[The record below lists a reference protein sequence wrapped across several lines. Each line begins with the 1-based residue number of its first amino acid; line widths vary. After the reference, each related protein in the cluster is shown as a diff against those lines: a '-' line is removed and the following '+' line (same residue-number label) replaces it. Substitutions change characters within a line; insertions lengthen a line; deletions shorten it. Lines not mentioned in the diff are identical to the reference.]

1 MIRVLRHSII
11 ILTVIL
17 FAGAASL
24 ISCGDSKP
32 IKLLKNVV
40 PVAVVHPPSLT
51 PLLRQAT
58 VLFSESPLATLAEG
72 SEIEINLIAD
82 PTLAASDK
90 ISKGKAKVHGWIAP
104 STSLVN
110 YTNIRTT
117 NLGPQQTDC
126 TQLFA
131 TPVVLATTSK
141 NLPSLNADGNE
152 FSWNTL
158 FPMNQDGSPI
168 NPMPEFNQTSPLSS
182 DSGLAVLIQL
192 FYVATEFPGA
202 AARESIEVP
211 VVINKLRAMQTGIS
225 SYSYFDKT
233 LLHRLIRN
241 KGGQI
246 KFSLTTEQEVALFNK
261 ELIQRGQEP
270 IVALYPKEGTTWLDY
285 NLCMSN
291 ADWLTPAHKKALQ
304 NFSEYLRQIPP
315 QQLAVGAGLRPSV
328 GSVPLAPPLTSKFKV
343 DIAKGTNPTL
353 PVSGEILSR
362 LIDLWPNLL
371 KPSAVAFI
379 LDTSGSMEGTSLRL
393 GKTQFRNTIASTNE
407 RDKKALLTSSTKV
420 NLVAEF
426 QNIGGEIIPLLDQV
440 KAQGGSSIYDALAKA
455 TSLIQDKNLDQ
466 YRRTIILFTDGGDKN
481 SDTPLPRLLNIMR
494 DTFDK
499 ININLIIV
507 AVGKD
512 EDFTDLKTIAENT
525 NGLFIEASYDD
536 LNDIFAKIRS
546 IL

>member
-1 MIRVLRHSII
+1 
-11 ILTVIL
+11 
-17 FAGAASL
+17 
-24 ISCGDSKP
+24 
-32 IKLLKNVV
+32 
-40 PVAVVHPPSLT
+40 VHPPSLT

-512 EDFTDLKTIAENT
+512 EDFTDLKAIAEST

>member
-1 MIRVLRHSII
+1 
-11 ILTVIL
+11 
-17 FAGAASL
+17 
-24 ISCGDSKP
+24 
-32 IKLLKNVV
+32 
-40 PVAVVHPPSLT
+40 VAVVHSPSLT
-51 PLLRQAT
+51 PLLRQAA

-72 SEIEINLIAD
+72 SEIEINLIPDA
-82 PTLAASDK
+82 TLAASNK
-90 ISKGKAKVHGWIAP
+90 ISSGKAKVHGWIAP
-104 STSLVN
+104 STSVVN

-141 NLPSLNADGNE
+141 NLPVLKTAGGE
-152 FSWNTL
+152 FSWYNL
-158 FPMNQDGSPI
+158 FNLAQDGSAIDPI
-168 NPMPEFNQTSPLSS
+168 PAFNHTSPLSS

-192 FYVATEFPGA
+192 FYVASEFPGA
-202 AARESIEVP
+202 APREIIDVP
-211 VVINKLRAMQTGIS
+211 AVINKLRTIQSGVS
-225 SYSYFDKT
+225 SYAYFDRT

-241 KGGQI
+241 KGGKI

-261 ELIQRGQEP
+261 EMIQKGQEP
-270 IVALYPKEGTTWLDY
+270 VVAVYPKEGTTWLDY

-304 NFSEYLRQIPP
+304 QFGEYLKQIPP
-315 QQLAVGAGLRPSV
+315 QQLAVSAGLRPSV

-353 PVSGEILSR
+353 PISGEILKR

-393 GKTQFRNTIASTNE
+393 GKTQLRNTIASTNE
-407 RDKKALLTSSTKV
+407 RDKKALITSSTKV
-420 NLVAEF
+420 SVVSEF
-426 QNIGGEIIPLLDQV
+426 RNNGAEIIPLLDQV
-440 KAQGGSSIYDALAKA
+440 RAQGGSSIYDAMAKT
-455 TSLIQDKNLDQ
+455 TSLIQDPNLDD
-466 YRRTIILFTDGGDKN
+466 YRRSIIIFTDGGDKN
-481 SDTPLPRLLNIMR
+481 SDTPLPRLLNILR
-494 DTFDK
+494 DTFDN
-499 ININLIIV
+499 ININLIVV

-512 EDFTDLKTIAENT
+512 EDFTDLKAIAETT

-536 LNDIFAKIRS
+536 LDEIFAKIRS